1 MFCFKC
7 VSHAVIFLN
16 NIIDRST
23 GQVAQDNISLS
34 ISIEWWQR
42 YQDLVKQAIA
52 PLTADQLAFRLGT
65 QRSASEIIAHIIAVR
80 AWYLHGIMGEG
91 GSDIESLIHW
101 DSSVATERSS
111 VEFLTGI
118 DQTWQLLT
126 ACLARWTVTDM
137 GDTFFINW
145 LGHDVSRG
153 FVVWHMLEH
162 EIHHGGE
169 LSFTLGS
176 YGLPGVDV

>member
-1 MFCFKC
+1 M
-7 VSHAVIFLN
+7 
-16 NIIDRST
+16 
-23 GQVAQDNISLS
+23 AQDNISLS
-34 ISIEWWQR
+34 ISIEWWRR
-42 YQDLVKQAIA
+42 YQDLLKQAVA

-65 QRSASEIIAHIIAVR
+65 QRSAGEIIAHIIAVR
-80 AWYLHGIMGEG
+80 VWYLHGVMGEG
-91 GSDIESLIHW
+91 GSDIEALMQW
-101 DSSVATERSS
+101 DNAGAPIPSS
-111 VEFLTGI
+111 VEMLAGI

-126 ACLARWTVTDM
+126 ACLARWTVNDM
-137 GDTFFINW
+137 SDKFFINW
-145 LGHDVSRG
+145 LGHDEPRG